1 MTREQMQLLEL
12 EMVSQPVRSL
22 QYMLRRVSQR
32 HGRIPELQPD
42 GRFGERTLEA
52 VLRFQKQMGLPI
64 TGVVDQDT
72 WHTLREEWLDVER
85 ELAHPRQLRA
95 FPAGEQTGVGE
106 SKEYLFVVQAMFQAL
121 SRVLDEIQE
130 EQIDGIHNGTSVD
143 NVRWLQNRAH
153 LEETGT
159 LNRETWDALAQ
170 LYELFVVREPQE
182 REAII
187 HALGRG

>member
-32 HGRIPELQPD
+32 YRRIPELQPD

-52 VLRFQKQMGLPI
+52 VLHFQKQMGLPI

-72 WHTLREEWLDVER
+72 WHTLREEWLAVER

-95 FPAGEQTGVGE
+95 FPVGERTDAGE

-130 EQIDGIHNGTSVD
+130 EQIDGIHNGNSVE
-143 NVRWLQNRAH
+143 NVRWLQRRAQ
-153 LEETGT
+153 LDETGV
-159 LNRETWDALAQ
+159 LDRETWDALAQ

-182 REAII
+182 REKII